1 MALNT
6 GGVSYKEGIVY
17 AARPGFAQVRFP
29 DLDDMVSA
37 WLPLVV
43 KKTLKDKECYSLD
56 IGEQVACVLDENFE
70 SGVVLGAVYSDAD
83 APPVESTDKLR
94 FQFFDGGSFEYDR
107 SSGTLSI
114 VTMGPV
120 NVTAAGNVTVSSPIG
135 ITLDTLITTCT
146 GDLLVKNKLTYE
158 GGMAGSI
165 GKGKA
170 AVIEGD
176 VQVNGDIKASG
187 KIIDDGGNSNHHSH

>member
-37 WLPLVV
+37 WLPLIV

-114 VTMGPV
+114 VTTGPV
-120 NVTAAGNVTVSSPIG
+120 NVTSAGHVTVSSPIG
-135 ITLDTLITTCT
+135 ITLDAPITTCT

-165 GKGKA
+165 GKGVA
-170 AVIEGD
+170 AVIEGG

-187 KIIDDGGNSNHHSH
+187 KIIDVGGNSNHHSH

>member
-17 AARPGFAQVRFP
+17 AARPGFAQVQFP
-29 DLDDMVSA
+29 DLDGLVSA
-37 WLPLVV
+37 WLPLIV

-83 APPVESTDKLR
+83 VPPVESTDKLR

-114 VTMGPV
+114 VTTGPV
-120 NVTAAGNVTVSSPIG
+120 NVTSAGYVTVTSPVG
-135 ITLDTLITTCT
+135 ITLDTPITTCT

-165 GKGKA
+165 GKGVA
-170 AVIEGD
+170 AVIEGG

-187 KIIDDGGNSNHHSH
+187 KIIDVGGNSNHHSH

>member
-120 NVTAAGNVTVSSPIG
+120 NVTSAGNVTVSSPIG
-135 ITLDTLITTCT
+135 ITLDTPITTCT